1 MVFPFLVIKTTY
13 IAAKLS
19 FWLAEI
25 TSITTVGSWDSS
37 HKLLEN
43 FKIAQTASSHTGFEE
58 GGGGREGKPILKI
71 PVATRR
77 LEGLGQTLTNGP
89 DTSLSE
95 PIPGGLRT
103 SSHVQALLNLD

>member
-1 MVFPFLVIKTTY
+1 M
-13 IAAKLS
+13 
-19 FWLAEI
+19 
-25 TSITTVGSWDSS
+25 GSWDSS

-58 GGGGREGKPILKI
+58 PGGGGEPILNI
-71 PVATRR
+71 PMATRR
-77 LEGLGQTLTNGP
+77 FEGLGQTLTNGP

-103 SSHVQALLNLD
+103 STHVQALLNQD